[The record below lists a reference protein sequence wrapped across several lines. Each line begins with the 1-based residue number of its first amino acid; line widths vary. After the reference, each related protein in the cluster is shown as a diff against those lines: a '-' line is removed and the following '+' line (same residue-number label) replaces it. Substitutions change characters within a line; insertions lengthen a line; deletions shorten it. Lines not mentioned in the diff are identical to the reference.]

1 MEGDTQRSTNGHAF
15 ARAGQSVRI
24 TCTCIGGQPQ
34 PDLTLFRNGL
44 PVPGVHSRKKENSF
58 TFAVRREDNHAIW
71 QCGAVN
77 PLATVNSNE
86 IVLNVLCE
94 YFWWEKVII
103 HETFCELTYSTRL
116 QLYFYRMNSFADHA
130 DGFFE
135 LALRNIINLS
145 TKSR

>member
-1 MEGDTQRSTNGHAF
+1 MYPPVGPSSPPVLEVAVEGDRQGSTNGHAF

-24 TCTCIGGQPQ
+24 TCTCSGGQPQ

-58 TFAVRREDNHAIW
+58 TFAARREDNHAIW

-77 PLATVNSNE
+77 PLATVASNE

-94 YFWWEKVII
+94 YFREGKKLIVLLK
-103 HETFCELTYSTRL
+103 FSSSSQY
-116 QLYFYRMNSFADHA
+116 
-130 DGFFE
+130 
-135 LALRNIINLS
+135 
-145 TKSR
+145 